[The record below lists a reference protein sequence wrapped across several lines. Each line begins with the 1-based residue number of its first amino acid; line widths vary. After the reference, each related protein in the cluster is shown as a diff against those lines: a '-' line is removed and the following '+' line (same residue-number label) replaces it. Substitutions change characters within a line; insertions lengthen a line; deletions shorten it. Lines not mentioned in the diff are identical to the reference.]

1 MIFEVAGSKYY
12 CPGKKRLVLA
22 GNPKLLPPSK
32 GEKLMVQVNKNYFFR
47 QCVDVYDEKCE
58 TKYPAKCTEDQS
70 CTMVYQ
76 TKCDTVGYNQKCQQV
91 PVQKCQQ
98 ITKCHR
104 IPKTTCRPFKKEK
117 CGKKPVQV
125 PKKKMMHKCLPYE
138 SRIPED
144 VTSCANE
151 NPSSAYGAPSSGNG
165 APSSSYGA
173 PQGSSY
179 SAPVKTLSDMI
190 APAGIQKSR
199 KVHREFI
206 ALHNPFQ
213 VQFHNLHQS
222 KITPPPLRIQFRS
235 EMQCNPIKT
244 LMDHL

>member
-1 MIFEVAGSKYY
+1 MGGKYY

-22 GNPKLLPPSK
+22 GNPKLLPPIK
-32 GEKLMVQVNKNYFFR
+32 GEQLLVQVNKNYFFR

-199 KVHREFI
+199 KVHPCRE
-206 ALHNPFQ
+206 
-213 VQFHNLHQS
+213 
-222 KITPPPLRIQFRS
+222 T
-235 EMQCNPIKT
+235 
-244 LMDHL
+244 

>member
-1 MIFEVAGSKYY
+1 
-12 CPGKKRLVLA
+12 
-22 GNPKLLPPSK
+22 
-32 GEKLMVQVNKNYFFR
+32 
-47 QCVDVYDEKCE
+47 
-58 TKYPAKCTEDQS
+58 
-70 CTMVYQ
+70 MVYQ

-206 ALHNPFQ
+206 ALHNSFQ

>member
-1 MIFEVAGSKYY
+1 
-12 CPGKKRLVLA
+12 
-22 GNPKLLPPSK
+22 
-32 GEKLMVQVNKNYFFR
+32 
-47 QCVDVYDEKCE
+47 
-58 TKYPAKCTEDQS
+58 
-70 CTMVYQ
+70 MVYQ
-76 TKCDTVGYNQKCQQV
+76 TKCETSGYNQKCQQV

-125 PKKKMMHKCLPYE
+125 PKKKMKHKCLPYE

-151 NPSSAYGAPSSGNG
+151 NPSSAYGAPGSG
-165 APSSSYGA
+165 YGA

-190 APAGIQKSR
+190 APAGIRKYYSKSASDS
-199 KVHREFI
+199 F
-206 ALHNPFQ
+206 
-213 VQFHNLHQS
+213 FHF
-222 KITPPPLRIQFRS
+222 FRS
-235 EMQCNPIKT
+235 NSTISINPKLRLLLTEHPEYNSDRKCSAIQ
-244 LMDHL
+244 